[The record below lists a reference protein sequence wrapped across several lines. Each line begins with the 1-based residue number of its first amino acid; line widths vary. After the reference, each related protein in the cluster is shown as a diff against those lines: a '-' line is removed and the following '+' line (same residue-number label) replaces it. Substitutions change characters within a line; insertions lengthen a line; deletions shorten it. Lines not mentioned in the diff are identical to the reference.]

1 MNSIMKYN
9 NSFKSIYNL
18 FRSLKYIATRAN
30 EPFRIDSSVL
40 EKIEQQKFAEVLA
53 GDFLAN
59 MMELD
64 RVLLEFELRAE
75 EFNNDINKILEM
87 TSRS

>member
-1 MNSIMKYN
+1 
-9 NSFKSIYNL
+9 
-18 FRSLKYIATRAN
+18 
-30 EPFRIDSSVL
+30 VL